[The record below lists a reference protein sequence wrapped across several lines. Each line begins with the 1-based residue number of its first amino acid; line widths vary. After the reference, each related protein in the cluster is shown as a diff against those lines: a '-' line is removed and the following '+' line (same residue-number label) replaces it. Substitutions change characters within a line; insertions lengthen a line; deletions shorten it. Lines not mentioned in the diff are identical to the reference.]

1 MNNKNSSVTLRDVAA
16 ATGVDVSTISRV
28 LQNKGRVSEETRTR
42 ILETAERLG
51 YHGNPVARALKTAKS
66 STVLMVVPQIENP
79 IFASAIIGA
88 EIEARSRGFA
98 LLVSY
103 DKGDGREI
111 ISDISRSSIIEGVII
126 ASFDDDN
133 RLRQVLNST
142 DLPHVVLN
150 RHLPGDENCVAIDT
164 RRAARMGVE
173 HLIAM
178 GHRRIG
184 HLAGRLGR
192 FNGDMRR
199 RGWEEAMAAAG
210 LDHGDHLIA
219 QAGYSPDAVPAAVDK
234 LLAIGVTAIHA
245 ATLLTAAATIAR
257 LHERD
262 VRVPEEVSVITMHD
276 DLLAR
281 VVYPQVTTVAL
292 PSQEMGRVAARR
304 LIDLIQGVE
313 PNGTQSAGSLLL
325 PPDELIIRAS
335 VAAL

>member
-1 MNNKNSSVTLRDVAA
+1 MPELPEVETIVRKLR
-16 ATGVDVSTISRV
+16 R
-28 LQNKGRVSEETRTR
+28 E
-42 ILETAERLG
+42 
-51 YHGNPVARALKTAKS
+51 
-66 STVLMVVPQIENP
+66 
-79 IFASAIIGA
+79 AIIGA

-150 RHLPGDENCVAIDT
+150 RHLAGDENCVAIDT
-164 RRAARMGVE
+164 QHAARIGVE

-199 RGWEEAMAAAG
+199 RGWEEAMIAAG
-210 LDHGDHLIA
+210 LDHGEHLVV
-219 QAGYSPDAVPAAVDK
+219 QAGYSPDEVPAAVDK
-234 LLAIGVTAIHA
+234 LLAVGVTAIHA
-245 ATLLTAAATIAR
+245 ATLLTAAAAIAR

-262 VRVPEEVSVITMHD
+262 IRVPEEVSVVTMHD

-292 PSQEMGRVAARR
+292 PSQEMGRAAARR
-304 LIDLIQGVE
+304 LIDLIQDVAPDGAQ
-313 PNGTQSAGSLLL
+313 PAGNLLL
-325 PPDELIIRAS
+325 PPDELIVRAS
-335 VAAL
+335 VAEL